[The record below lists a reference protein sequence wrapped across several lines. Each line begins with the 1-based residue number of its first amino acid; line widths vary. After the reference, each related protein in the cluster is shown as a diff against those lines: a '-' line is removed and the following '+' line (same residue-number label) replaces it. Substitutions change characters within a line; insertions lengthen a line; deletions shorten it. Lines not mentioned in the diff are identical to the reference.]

1 MLGDKFH
8 LTILGKDLSYLAYKK
23 ITMEDIIENNEELLE
38 NEELSLDSDKE
49 TDNTSNFKRLSK
61 AYKWA
66 LAKNKEYEE
75 LLNKQWT
82 KQEDWIRE
90 KDAPLFNDTDLRFFF
105 LENEEAINY
114 KEEIRDTLNKYPNM
128 DLKDALALAK
138 QLKPKESETHTD
150 LDLVSEVKT
159 WKKSIKDLSEEEALK
174 LPNTEYLEWVNTQKG
189 WNPLWAMK
197 SSIWWD

>member
-1 MLGDKFH
+1 
-8 LTILGKDLSYLAYKK
+8 
-23 ITMEDIIENNEELLE
+23 MEDIIENNEELLE
-38 NEELSLDSDKE
+38 NEELNLDSDKE

-75 LLNKQWT
+75 LLKSKW
-82 KQEDWIRE
+82 DWIGE
-90 KDAPLFNDTDLRFFF
+90 KDKALFDDTDLRFFF
-105 LENEEAINY
+105 LENWDAVEY
-114 KEEIRDTLNKYPNM
+114 KEEMKETLKKYPNM

-150 LDLVSEVKT
+150 LDLVSEVKS
-159 WKKSIKDLSEEEALK
+159 WKKTIWDLSEEEALK
-174 LPNTEYLEWVNTQKG
+174 LPNTEYLEWVKTQKG

>member
-1 MLGDKFH
+1 
-8 LTILGKDLSYLAYKK
+8 
-23 ITMEDIIENNEELLE
+23 MEDIIENEELLDDSLE
-38 NEELSLDSDKE
+38 NEELSQDSDKQ
-49 TDNTSNFKRLSK
+49 TDNISNFKRLSK

-75 LLNKQWT
+75 MLKLKESKKEET
-82 KQEDWIRE
+82 RV
-90 KDAPLFNDTDLRFFF
+90 NDTDLRFFF

-114 KEEIRDTLNKYPNM
+114 KDEIRDTLNKYPNM

-138 QLKPKESETHTD
+138 QLKPKESETHKD

-159 WKKSIKDLSEEEALK
+159 WKKTLADLSEEEALA
-174 LPNTEYLEWVNTQKG
+174 LPNTEYLEWVKTQKW

-197 SSIWWD
+197 SSIWGD